1 MKGDDEKMFNRR
13 KLQAQM
19 VLRGVKT
26 EDVAN
31 ELGINASTFYRKMG
45 NDGDFSRLE
54 IQKMIEFLEIENPN
68 DIFFAEA
75 DA

>member
-1 MKGDDEKMFNRR
+1 MFNQR

-19 VLRGVKT
+19 VLKGLTVEQVSKKM
-26 EDVAN
+26 E
-31 ELGINASTFYRKMG
+31 INSATFYRKMK
-45 NDGDFSRLE
+45 NDGDFSRKEIQQLIDILE
-54 IQKMIEFLEIENPN
+54 ISDPM